1 MEWLGAPAVKKK
13 KSSLIGNKQDK
24 SIINYTSVL
33 SLRKIFCWQVRL
45 GRTAALPPSFVF
57 SVVKRCIIIL
67 SFCPH
72 YHEFSSDSHYLSP
85 DCMSS
90 PTIFSKV

>member
-24 SIINYTSVL
+24 SINYTSVL

-45 GRTAALPPSFVF
+45 GRTAVLPPSFVF
-57 SVVKRCIIIL
+57 SIMCSVVTFQ
-67 SFCPH
+67 SG
-72 YHEFSSDSHYLSP
+72 SSNSLR
-85 DCMSS
+85 
-90 PTIFSKV
+90 